1 MRKVVSVAFA
11 VIAAAGLSAVPALAD
26 GPGVGTAT
34 VVSVGDS
41 AISGEA
47 GRWAGNTNGS
57 PSNVDALGP
66 TAYFDNAANSAETI
80 HGCHRSKASE
90 IGIGGGVASANLAC
104 SGARTYTQAF
114 SSGSDFKPGLDF
126 YDDGAGHLGQAM
138 VLQQYAATHNVK
150 LVVALIGANDYGFAD
165 IVQQCVLDW
174 LTSPSW
180 WKNYCRDD
188 ASMTSKFTA
197 ANVAAITTRVT
208 NAFLNLRT
216 AMRNAG
222 YADGSWKLLAQ
233 TYSSPLP
240 RGAQI
245 RYSQNGFTRQ
255 SVGGCGTW
263 NADADWANDTVV
275 ATLNSTVRNAAAAT
289 GMANNIALFE
299 AQNAL
304 VGHRL
309 CENTD
314 GLLEEQG
321 LASWRS
327 AGAADRTEWVSQ
339 IRTTTTLFGPYQ
351 LQEDAHP
358 SYWGQ
363 LALRNC
369 VRQAYNAGAPRGGTC
384 SRTTTGLN
392 AQGEPNMS
400 FG

>member
-11 VIAAAGLSAVPALAD
+11 VIAAAGLWVTPALAD
-26 GPGVGTAT
+26 GPGVGTPA

-57 PSNVDALGP
+57 PSNVDALGSG
-66 TAYFDNAANSAETI
+66 AYNDSGSAEAI

-90 IGIGGGVASANLAC
+90 IGIGIGGDVASANLAC
-104 SGARTYTQAF
+104 SGARTYTQPF

-126 YDDGAGHLGQAM
+126 YDDGAGHIGQAKA
-138 VLQQYAATHNVK
+138 LQQYAAAHNVK

-165 IVQQCVLDW
+165 IVQQCVTDW

-180 WKNYCRDD
+180 WKNYCHDD
-188 ASMTSKFTA
+188 SSMTSKFTA
-197 ANVAAITTRVT
+197 ANVAAVTTRVT

-222 YADGSWKLLAQ
+222 YADGSWTLLAQ

-240 RGAQI
+240 RGSGI
-245 RYSQNGFTRQ
+245 RYSQSGFTRQ
-255 SVGGCGTW
+255 TTGGCGVW

-275 ATLNSTVRNAAAAT
+275 ATLNGTVRNAKAAT
-289 GMANNIALFE
+289 GMSTIALFD

-321 LASWRS
+321 LASWHS
-327 AGAADRTEWVSQ
+327 AGAADRSEWVSQ
-339 IRTTTTLFGPYQ
+339 IRTATTLVGPYQ

-369 VRQAYNAGAPRGGTC
+369 LRQAYNAGAPRAGTC
-384 SRTTTGLN
+384 SRTTTGLD

>member
-11 VIAAAGLSAVPALAD
+11 VIAAAGLNAVPAFAD
-26 GPGVGTAT
+26 GPGVGTPA

-57 PSNVDALGP
+57 PSNVDALGS
-66 TAYFDNAANSAETI
+66 TAYYDNAAGNGEAI
-80 HGCHRSKASE
+80 RGCHRSKASE
-90 IGIGGGVASANLAC
+90 IGIGGGVLSANLAC

-126 YDDGAGHLGQAM
+126 YDDGAGHIGQAKA
-138 VLQQYAATHNVK
+138 LQQYAATHNVK

-174 LTSPSW
+174 LTSPTW
-180 WKNYCRDD
+180 WKNFCNDD
-188 ASMTSKFTA
+188 SSMTSKFTA
-197 ANVAAITTRVT
+197 ANVAAITTRVR
-208 NAFLNLRT
+208 NAYLNLRT

-222 YADGSWKLLAQ
+222 YADGSWTLLTQ
-233 TYSSPLP
+233 TYSSPVP
-240 RGAQI
+240 RGSGI
-245 RYSQNGFTRQ
+245 RYSESGFTRQ
-255 SVGGCGTW
+255 TVGGCGVW
-263 NADADWANDTVV
+263 NADANWANDTVV
-275 ATLNSTVRNAAAAT
+275 AKLNQTVRDARAAS
-289 GMANNIALFE
+289 GMTNTALFE

-321 LASWRS
+321 LATWRS
-327 AGAADRTEWVSQ
+327 LGAADRSEWVSQ

-369 VRQAYNAGAPRGGTC
+369 VRQAYNGGAPRGGTC

>member
-11 VIAAAGLSAVPALAD
+11 VVAATALWVTPALAD
-26 GPGVGTAT
+26 GPGVGTPA

-57 PSNVDALGP
+57 PSNVDALGS
-66 TAYFDNAANSAETI
+66 TAYYDAGSAEAI

-90 IGIGGGVASANLAC
+90 IAIGVGGDVASANLAC
-104 SGARTYTQAF
+104 SGARTYTQPF

-126 YDDGAGHLGQAM
+126 YDDGAGHIGQARA
-138 VLQQYAATHNVK
+138 LQQYAANHDVK
-150 LVVALIGANDYGFAD
+150 MVVALIGANDYGFAD
-165 IVQQCVLDW
+165 IVQQCVTDW

-180 WKNYCRDD
+180 WKNYCHDD
-188 ASMTSKFTA
+188 SSMTSKFTA
-197 ANVAAITTRVT
+197 ANVAAITTRVA

-216 AMRNAG
+216 AMRNDG

-245 RYSQNGFTRQ
+245 RYSQSGFTRQ
-255 SVGGCGTW
+255 TVGGCGVW

-275 ATLNSTVRNAAAAT
+275 ATLNATVRNAKAAT
-289 GMANNIALFE
+289 GMSNIALFD

-314 GLLEEQG
+314 GLLEEEG

-327 AGAADRTEWVSQ
+327 AGAADRSEWVSQ

-369 VRQAYNAGAPRGGTC
+369 LRQAYNAGAPRAGTC
-384 SRTTTGLN
+384 SRTTIGLD

>member
-47 GRWAGNTNGS
+47 GRWAGNTNGA
-57 PSNVDALGP
+57 PSNVDALGSRAYYDAG
-66 TAYFDNAANSAETI
+66 TAEAI

-90 IGIGGGVASANLAC
+90 IGIVATSANLAC
-104 SGARTYTQAF
+104 SGARTYTQPF
-114 SSGSDFKPGLDF
+114 GSGSDFKPGLDF
-126 YDDGAGHLGQAM
+126 YDDGAGHIGQALA
-138 VLQQYAATHNVK
+138 LQQYAATHNVK
-150 LVVALIGANDYGFAD
+150 MVVALIGANDYGFAD

-180 WKNYCRDD
+180 WKNYCHDD
-188 ASMTSKFTA
+188 SSMTSKFTA

-222 YADGSWKLLAQ
+222 YADASWKLLAQ
-233 TYSSPLP
+233 TYSSPVP

-255 SVGGCGTW
+255 NVGGCGVW

-275 ATLNSTVRNAAAAT
+275 AKLNGTVRNAAPAT
-289 GMANNIALFE
+289 GMSNIALFE

-321 LASWRS
+321 LANWHS
-327 AGAADRTEWVSQ
+327 AGAADRSEWVSQ

-369 VRQAYNAGAPRGGTC
+369 LRQAYNAGAPRGGTC
-384 SRTTTGLN
+384 SRTTTGLD

>member
-11 VIAAAGLSAVPALAD
+11 VIAAAGMSAVPALAD
-26 GPGVGTAT
+26 GPGVGMPA

-66 TAYFDNAANSAETI
+66 TAYYDNAANTAETI
-80 HGCHRSKASE
+80 RGCHRSKASE
-90 IGIGGGVASANLAC
+90 IGIGGGVLSANLAC
-104 SGARTYTQAF
+104 SGARTATQPF

-126 YDDGAGHLGQAM
+126 YDDGAGHIGQAKA
-138 VLQQYAATHNVK
+138 LQQYAATHNVK

-165 IVQQCVLDW
+165 IVEQCVLDW
-174 LTSPSW
+174 LTSPTW
-180 WKNYCRDD
+180 WKNFCNDD
-188 ASMTSKFTA
+188 SSMTSKFTA
-197 ANVAAITTRVT
+197 ANVAAITTRVK
-208 NAFLNLRT
+208 NAYLNLRT

-222 YADGSWKLLAQ
+222 YADGSWTLLTQ

-240 RGAQI
+240 RGSGI
-245 RYSQNGFTRQ
+245 RYSESGFTRQ
-255 SVGGCGTW
+255 TVGGCGTW
-263 NADADWANDTVV
+263 NADANWANDTVV
-275 ATLNSTVRNAAAAT
+275 AKLNQTVRDARVASAMTNT
-289 GMANNIALFE
+289 ALFE

-327 AGAADRTEWVSQ
+327 AGAADRSEWVSQ

-369 VRQAYNAGAPRGGTC
+369 VRQAYNGGASRGGTC

>member
-11 VIAAAGLSAVPALAD
+11 VVAAAALNVGPALAD

-57 PSNVDALGP
+57 PSNVDALGS
-66 TAYFDNAANSAETI
+66 TAYFDNTAGTGEAI

-90 IGIGGGVASANLAC
+90 IRIGGAVASANLAC
-104 SGARTYTQAF
+104 SGARTYTQPF

-126 YDDGAGHLGQAM
+126 YDDGAGHIGQARA
-138 VLQQYAATHNVK
+138 LQQYAAGHNVK
-150 LVVALIGANDYGFAD
+150 MVVALIGANDYGFAD

-180 WKNYCRDD
+180 WKDYCRDD
-188 ASMTSKFTA
+188 SSMTSKFTA
-197 ANVAAITTRVT
+197 ANVAAITTRVR

-216 AMRNAG
+216 AMVNAG
-222 YADGSWKLLAQ
+222 YADGSWTLLAQ

-255 SVGGCGTW
+255 TVGGCGTW

-275 ATLNSTVRNAAAAT
+275 ATLNSTVRNAAAST
-289 GMANNIALFE
+289 GLANLKLFE

-321 LASWRS
+321 LASWHS
-327 AGAADRTEWVSQ
+327 AGAADRSEWVSQ

-358 SYWGQ
+358 SYWGE

-392 AQGEPNMS
+392 ALGEPNMS
-400 FG
+400 LG